1 MKAFQLA
8 WASMQPD
15 SSRKLYKF
23 SGPTEYALQNLE
35 NGVIFC
41 QHYSAYNDPFE
52 FWSNIHEGIPNA
64 SREPERFMAALRA
77 WGFQVDSIAEAQSY
91 ADDEDTKNYFD
102 ECIEYAPL
110 FGPMRK
116 YMRIACFGSEHDN
129 LLMWSHYGDGL
140 RGFCIV
146 FDEELIANA
155 DPEGYLFDVAYS
167 KAPPTVDSLVY
178 GIAWDQDWFSQTAID
193 ETTTAIE
200 FQGRKELQAEI
211 PMYEEAG
218 AEAVRMMHDIWR
230 HAFGTK
236 PAEWSYER
244 ERRLLVQSDR
254 DDELPILR
262 KYPAD
267 AITQIVV
274 GERMPS
280 DYRRR
285 LEGVLSKNYG
295 SVPISTAR
303 RSPSTYRLEIE

>member
-1 MKAFQLA
+1 MR
-8 WASMQPD
+8 PD
-15 SSRKLYKF
+15 ANRRLHKF

-41 QHYSAYNDPFE
+41 QHHSAYNDPFE
-52 FWSNIHEGIPNA
+52 FWSNIYEGIPDPKV
-64 SREPERFMAALRA
+64 EPERFLAAAKA
-77 WGFQVDSIAEAQSY
+77 WGFHANSVEDLMT
-91 ADDEDTKNYFD
+91 DDIFSENVEEYFD
-102 ECIEYAPL
+102 ECQHYAPP
-110 FGPMRK
+110 FVAMREG
-116 YMRIACFGSEHDN
+116 MRIACFGSEQDN
-129 LLMWSHYGDGL
+129 LLMWSHYADGL

-146 FDEELIANA
+146 FDEDLIANA
-155 DPEGYLFDVAYS
+155 EPKGYLLDVAYVD
-167 KAPPTVDSLVY
+167 APPVVDSMVY
-178 GIAWDQDWFSQTAID
+178 GIAWDQDWYSH
-193 ETTTAIE
+193 TAIE
-200 FQGRKELQAEI
+200 ETKVMIEYQGMEERRADI
-211 PMYEEAG
+211 PMYEESG

-254 DDELPILR
+254 DDELPIMR